1 MRVKGKCMINELKQ
15 SLNNII
21 SGTYG
26 ADSTKKDR
34 ILSPS
39 SDLVLFLFVFGI
51 FLIYNETWTIMWP
64 ENWTR
69 WEVSY
74 LRAILFTC
82 FFIKYALGRQKKWTL
97 LEIFLGI
104 MVAFA
109 FLMNYQMTGDM
120 GMMDIALLLFC
131 AKDIPYEAVLKE
143 YVIIKV
149 PMIVMT
155 IIGSRLGVIE
165 NLVYYQGDRVREAFG
180 FIYPT
185 DFAAQIFFLFL
196 VWALIRRVKISYI
209 ELVGMAISGVLL
221 KRFCDTNNSML
232 CIWILILSMIVFK
245 ILNKMELKGKF
256 VEIAERVYRSG
267 CLCIPFVFSA
277 LMILLS
283 RFYNS
288 ENLLLRTIDKA
299 LNYRLGLGLEGFIRY
314 DTTLWGQYVEM
325 HGNGG
330 TTEQATDYFFL
341 DDSYVNIWLRKGW
354 VIFALVLLLFV
365 VIILKNWKDD
375 LLLWILVMVCLH
387 SVIEHHFLEFYYN
400 VFIILPLASFSGGKR
415 KESDET
421 VADENLKGA

>member
-34 ILSPS
+34 ILSPRA
-39 SDLVLFLFVFGI
+39 DLVLFLFVFGI

-74 LRAILFTC
+74 LRAILFTY
-82 FFIKYALGRQKKWTL
+82 FFIKYALARQKKWTL

-109 FLMNYQMTGDM
+109 FLMNYQMTGEM

-149 PMIVMT
+149 PMIIMT
-155 IIGSRLGVIE
+155 IVGSQFGIFE
-165 NLVYYQGDRVREAFG
+165 NLVYYQGERVREAFG

-196 VWALIRRVKISYI
+196 VWALIRRAKISYI
-209 ELVGMAISGVLL
+209 ELLGMAISGGLL
-221 KRFCDTNNSML
+221 KKFCDTNNSML
-232 CIWILILSMIVFK
+232 CIWILVLSMIIFK
-245 ILNKMELKGKF
+245 ILNKTDLKGRF
-256 VEIAERVYRSG
+256 VEIAGKVYRIG
-267 CLCIPFVFSA
+267 CLCIPFVFST
-277 LMILLS
+277 MMVVTS
-283 RFYNS
+283 RFFNA
-288 ENLLLRTIDKA
+288 ENAILRAIDKA
-299 LNYRLGLGLEGFIRY
+299 LNYRLAWGCEGFSRY
-314 DTTLWGQYVEM
+314 ATTLWGQYVEM

-354 VIFALVLLLFV
+354 VIFVLVLLVLV
-365 VIILKNWKDD
+365 VMIFKNWKDH
-375 LLLWILVMVCLH
+375 LFLWILVMVCLH
-387 SVIEHHFLEFYYN
+387 SVIEHHFLEYYYN
-400 VFIILPLASFSGGKR
+400 VFLILPLASFSGTKR
-415 KESDET
+415 KDTGET
-421 VADENLKGA
+421 VVAEDLKGA